1 MSEKPATEALGNSI
15 EPIDDQ
21 PRWSSLGLPVYL
33 KIIMLAAA
41 FLWFFYQ
48 DITGIV
54 QRWINDA
61 SWSHGFLIPLFSLYF
76 LQQKKKQILNLR
88 LRPSYI
94 LGLGCLL
101 FFLAMYPL
109 NVVQFKFGYGRSIL
123 MLCVLAAMVLFLG
136 GWALF
141 RYSWLPVGFLF
152 FAIPMPDRL
161 YSQMTIPMRKLAA
174 QVSAIVLNWVPN
186 IEASVQGV
194 IIDVFYQGRRLE
206 PGLDVAEACSGM
218 RLLMA
223 FVALGVAMA
232 YLHERPVWQ
241 RLVLLASTIPIAIL
255 CNVVRVTITGFIY
268 VLWDPQYA
276 QGIYHDLLG
285 MLMLPL
291 SFALYG
297 LLAWL
302 MGNLFVEEET
312 IQPDVVVRK
321 SLTFEGD
328 DLK

>member
-1 MSEKPATEALGNSI
+1 
-15 EPIDDQ
+15 
-21 PRWSSLGLPVYL
+21 
-33 KIIMLAAA
+33 
-41 FLWFFYQ
+41 
-48 DITGIV
+48 V

-61 SWSHGFLIPLFSLYF
+61 SWSHGVLIPLFSLYF
-76 LQQKKKQILNLR
+76 LGQKKSEILNLR

-123 MLCVLAAMVLFLG
+123 MLCVLAAMVLFMG

-141 RYSWLPVGFLF
+141 RYAWLPVGFLF
-152 FAIPMPDRL
+152 FAIPLPERL
-161 YSQMTIPMRKLAA
+161 YSQATIPMRKLAA
-174 QVSAIVLNWVPN
+174 QVSTVVLNWVPN
-186 IEASVQGV
+186 LEASVQGV
-194 IIDVFYQGRRLE
+194 IIDVFYRGHRLE

-312 IQPDVVVRK
+312 IKADIVTRK
-321 SLTFEGD
+321 SSTSEGD